1 MHFCTECGNMYYIR
15 LTDTNGIVYYC
26 RNCGHEDDTI
36 TIDDV
41 VVSHTTMRSGN
52 DQYAHVVNKYTKLD
66 PTLPRISTIL
76 CPNMECPCNR
86 NHNATQYADRAAIV
100 GTTDEEAASLAGAAA
115 SISAKIACFSA
126 IFSGAASKTKAAF
139 CTAAATPATTV
150 MRGKICAISPSA
162 TPISR
167 KLSVTRAIKAA
178 RASATGSVTRTA

>member
-115 SISAKIACFSA
+115 
-126 IFSGAASKTKAAF
+126 AAPLDDAVPREVIYLRYDDINMKY
-139 CTAAATPATTV
+139 
-150 MRGKICAISPSA
+150 IYLCAVCNTIWN
-162 TPISR
+162 TEHI
-167 KLSVTRAIKAA
+167 
-178 RASATGSVTRTA
+178 

>member
-41 VVSHTTMRSGN
+41 VVSHTTLRSGN

-86 NHNATQYADRAAIV
+86 NHNATQ
-100 GTTDEEAASLAGAAA
+100 
-115 SISAKIACFSA
+115 
-126 IFSGAASKTKAAF
+126 
-139 CTAAATPATTV
+139 
-150 MRGKICAISPSA
+150 
-162 TPISR
+162 
-167 KLSVTRAIKAA
+167 
-178 RASATGSVTRTA
+178 